1 MTMLGQNAINNC
13 MHEDGYTTETVSVQ
27 QLFEEEL
34 EALQDQHERLI
45 EEDTPESVQCA
56 RKIAHVIEYFKLRLG
71 VLEETMEQIYG
82 APPDKT
88 KH

>member
-1 MTMLGQNAINNC
+1 

-45 EEDTPESVQCA
+45 EEDTPESTDCA

-82 APPDKT
+82 APPNRT